1 MKTILYPG
9 SFDPVTYGHLDIIMR
24 CAAVFDRVI
33 VAVMVNTAKQG
44 LFAPEERADLI
55 RAATAGFHN
64 VEVMCHSG
72 LLVDLA
78 RREGATLVVKGVR
91 GAADT
96 DSEMAQARA
105 NQAMLPG
112 LETLLMPASP
122 AYEHVSSSIV
132 REIARF
138 GGDVTYFVPP
148 LVAQRLQDLYHRN

>member
-24 CAAVFDRVI
+24 CAAIFDRVI

-44 LFAPEERADLI
+44 LFAPEERTDLI